1 MFRYLAIISIFLITF
16 PSLAKSDL
24 LGDIIEGVGNAVI
37 EEVLE
42 PECAEPAAG
51 VCKCSPYKEGT
62 GNTDIVTAWDNC
74 KGKITY
80 ENGVSLE
87 ANFKNGS
94 VTGKKCS
101 AFAADGTEY
110 PGDCSSGEYVE
121 IKKEEKVASASSGG
135 SSKGE
140 KDYIDQMSYYYML
153 NYVFKNCAVSG
164 GITKKQYNGLKKE
177 AKMVGDA
184 LQKRGNITAER
195 VKELKVTANKKW
207 QNGEGKMLLTLMPM
221 MGLGTPRDQLSA
233 TQWSKILVYCD
244 EQWATNN
251 VLRNMIVQSISQG
264 GGKSA
269 EDLDF

>member
-1 MFRYLAIISIFLITF
+1 MFRYLAITSIFLITF
-16 PSLAKSDL
+16 PNLAKSDL
-24 LGDIIEGVGNAVI
+24 LGDIIGGVGNAII

-80 ENGVSLE
+80 ENGVTLA

-121 IKKEEKVASASSGG
+121 IKKEEKVASASSGA
-135 SSKGE
+135 SSTGE

-153 NYVFKNCAVSG
+153 NHVFKNCAVSG
-164 GITKKQYNGLKKE
+164 GISEQKYNGLKKE
-177 AKMVGDA
+177 AKVVGDH
-184 LQKRGNITAER
+184 LQKKGNITAER
-195 VKELKVTANKKW
+195 VKDLKVMANKKW
-207 QNGEGKMLLTLMPM
+207 QDDTPALKTILPM

-233 TQWSKILVYCD
+233 TQWSKVLVYCD
-244 EQWATNN
+244 EQWATQA

-264 GGKSA
+264 DGNSA